1 MFFKHSCK
9 GKIAILIVYV
19 DDIILIS
26 DDSLEIERLKGLLA
40 RDFEIKDLGTL
51 KYFLGMEFARSRKGI
66 FVSQRKYILDL
77 LETGLLGCRA
87 TKTPI
92 DSNLKLQLV
101 KVEDVVDRD
110 KFQCLIG
117 RLISL
122 SHTHLNIAFAVS
134 MVSQFMHSLGQ
145 EHFDAIYRILRY
157 LKGTPAKGLLF
168 EDRGHLR
175 VKVYT
180 DAAWAGSVTDRR
192 SISRYCTF
200 VGGNLVTWQSKKQ
213 NVVAWS
219 SAKAKFRVV
228 AHGVCEI
235 LWIKRLLEELRV
247 TSSLPMKV
255 FCDNKAAIAIVHNPV
270 LHDRTKH
277 VEVDKQFIKEKLEG
291 LICMPHIPTDEQV
304 ADILTKGLP
313 KKQFD
318 KLVSKLAME
327 DIFKPT

>member
-1 MFFKHSCK
+1 M
-9 GKIAILIVYV
+9 
-19 DDIILIS
+19 
-26 DDSLEIERLKGLLA
+26 
-40 RDFEIKDLGTL
+40 
-51 KYFLGMEFARSRKGI
+51 
-66 FVSQRKYILDL
+66 
-77 LETGLLGCRA
+77 
-87 TKTPI
+87 
-92 DSNLKLQLV
+92 
-101 KVEDVVDRD
+101 
-110 KFQCLIG
+110 
-117 RLISL
+117 
-122 SHTHLNIAFAVS
+122 
-134 MVSQFMHSLGQ
+134 
-145 EHFDAIYRILRY
+145 
-157 LKGTPAKGLLF
+157 
-168 EDRGHLR
+168 R

-213 NVVAWS
+213 NVIAWS

-228 AHGVCEI
+228 AHAVCEI

-255 FCDNKAAIAIVHNPV
+255 FCNNKAAIAIAHNPV

-277 VEVDKQFIKEKLEG
+277 VEADKQFIKEKLEG